1 MLDTLKEQFT
11 GKLLR
16 AAVWATDDPK
26 SFFLMLAVCMTPFL
40 LLSALLSW
48 KLRGAIKVSLCS
60 DFFFSNSQQFCLQD
74 REKPGTAVE

>member
-60 DFFFSNSQQFCLQD
+60 DFFFFETVSKFVCKVV
-74 REKPGTAVE
+74 KPLELR